1 MSDPI
6 LPMPDEE
13 PIPDPW
19 VPVEDLAG
27 EDLPTP
33 AEEGAEGP
41 PDDPFAPVDDSQYQD
56 IGLDAEHHESSGDPW
71 ADGPA
76 DEALAPTLVT
86 PPPPLPR
93 YRTAPVRLL
102 DPPDAAQPPMPLPWR
117 SAAEMRSPT
126 AARLLCEAN
135 PRSPRT
141 VLQVAAWEWLEDDDE
156 HVRFRLADDGEDVIA
171 RVEEPGVA
179 ELPAAFR
186 VAGQELL
193 ATVGL
198 VVDRAGRGLVLG
210 RDLLA
215 GRFVV
220 DPATDDWS

>member
-6 LPMPDEE
+6 LRMPDEE
-13 PIPDPW
+13 PVPDPW
-19 VPVEDLAG
+19 VPVEDLAV

-33 AEEGAEGP
+33 AEEKDEGP
-41 PDDPFAPVDDSQYQD
+41 PEDPFAPVEDSEHQD
-56 IGLDAEHHESSGDPW
+56 ISPATDHHESSRDPW
-71 ADGPA
+71 ADGPS
-76 DEALAPTLVT
+76 DEDLAPILVT

-93 YRTAPVRLL
+93 HLTLPARLL

-126 AARLLCEAN
+126 VARLLCEAD

-141 VLQVAAWEWLEDDDE
+141 VLQVAAWTWLEDDDE
-156 HVRFRLADDGEDVIA
+156 HVRFRLADDGEDVVA
-171 RVEEPGVA
+171 RVKEPGVA

-186 VAGQELL
+186 VAGQDLL

-198 VVDRAGRGLVLG
+198 VINRAGRGLVLG

-220 DPATDDWS
+220 DPANDDWS